1 MVNRAKGVVTVARRR
16 GVSYFRYLL
25 GGVAWPRATYRL
37 AWSPSAPAM
46 LQGAFAAAGELAA
59 RKVDA
64 SDARRLGLLAA
75 DRSASRAT
83 DAGASEVERLMDR
96 AHAAGMTGVARSFG
110 TLVRTREGVLQF
122 GDLSA
127 ARRHRLGSL
136 HFLSARD
143 RDRRAFNRRFGAALL
158 TESGA
163 RQALRDAAAAVPPD
177 YRDYAPFDFGGGL
190 VIGRIASTDSGT
202 GRWEY
207 CNGPVVGPLV
217 ADQRVLDLGSNNG
230 SLPLMMLRAGAR
242 EVLAIEANPAI
253 ADAARVNARILAWR
267 DMRPYNLQVLTGD
280 MRLFLAGDLGEFDVV
295 TAFCSLYYV
304 PEEDMARIIR
314 KAASMNAVLV
324 LQGNE
329 AIDNLPARTLDLHR
343 LIRDNG
349 YADVALHT
357 PAGFARPLLVAQT
370 AVRVAMRHREAVAR
384 L

>member
-16 GVSYFRYLL
+16 GVSYLRYLL

-37 AWSPSAPAM
+37 AWSPSAPAV

-59 RKVDA
+59 RKVDV

-75 DRSASRAT
+75 DRSARPAT
-83 DAGASEVERLMDR
+83 DAGAAEVERLMDR
-96 AHAAGMTGVARSFG
+96 AHAAGVTGVARSFG
-110 TLVRTREGVLQF
+110 TLVRTREGGLQF

-127 ARRHRLGSL
+127 ARRHRPGRL

-163 RQALRDAAAAVPPD
+163 RQALRDAVAAVPPG
-177 YRDYAPFDFGGGL
+177 YRDYAPVDFGGGL
-190 VIGRIASTDSGT
+190 AIGRIASTDGGT

-242 EVLAIEANPAI
+242 EVVAIEANPAI
-253 ADAARVNARILAWR
+253 ADFARVNARILAWR
-267 DMRPYNLQVLTGD
+267 DMRPYNLQVLNGD

-314 KAASMNAVLV
+314 KAASMHAVLV